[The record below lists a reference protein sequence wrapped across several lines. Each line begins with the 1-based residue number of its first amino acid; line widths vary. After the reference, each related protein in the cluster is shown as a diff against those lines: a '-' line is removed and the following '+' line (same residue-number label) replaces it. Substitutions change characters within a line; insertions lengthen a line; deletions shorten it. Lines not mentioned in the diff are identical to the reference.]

1 MTRSIHRVSA
11 ITALLLVG
19 ALTSGCIYSHELAS
33 TRRALEDEMP
43 GAQLDREV
51 VLSLGPFS
59 LWTLGWAASFVDG
72 KRNEVRLFRRY
83 LSDLHRVKV
92 GVYKLRQADK
102 ASFAAPSQLTRL
114 ETQGWKVAVKVREE
128 DERIWILYR
137 KRDCFICEY
146 YPRSI
151 VRDLYVL
158 VLDRDELV
166 QVRLRGD
173 FDRLLRRLLTDQ
185 EAFGNLAK
193 INARISR

>member
-1 MTRSIHRVSA
+1 MPHSIQRFLSIA
-11 ITALLLVG
+11 TLLLIG
-19 ALTSGCIYSHELAS
+19 GLTSGCLYSHELAS

-43 GAQLDREV
+43 GTQLDREV

-59 LWTLGWAASFVDG
+59 LWTLGWAASFVGG
-72 KRNEVRLFRRY
+72 KPNEVRLFRRY
-83 LSDLHRVKV
+83 LNDLHRVKV
-92 GVYKLRQADK
+92 GVYKLRQTDK

-146 YPRSI
+146 YPRGI
-151 VRDLYVL
+151 VRDAYVL
-158 VLDRDELV
+158 VLNRDELV

-173 FDRLLRRLLTDQ
+173 FDRLLRRLLVDDTL
-185 EAFGNLAK
+185 GLL
-193 INARISR
+193 